1 MELLIH
7 YHSLKELFAF
17 RENIMFA
24 ISIME
29 KGDKPKDMKP
39 KDKKPK
45 EKKVVKA
52 KAKQTQ
58 KQEQKQSVKIVI
70 GEKAKPKRKYA
81 RKAKVMVPSVNIV
94 RGQTAV
100 SYLGGEGDLNQ
111 VITGPSGVSQRVQ
124 QSAVAP
130 PRGGNPPP
138 QPPVLSSVQAPA
150 TLDAELTAV
159 SEISMPKAR
168 TPAFSEVQ
176 EEVPKKKTKAKAKST
191 IVKIGEGIGDFIK
204 KNLLDQP
211 LDLHTQEPSRA
222 IEKPRPP
229 LVIQPESK
237 PMKPGKAKAEDIYME
252 VVPIK
257 KPVKGKTDVPV
268 EIFVPEPKGKELP
281 STSELVFKEEK
292 GAEEVREN
300 TQTQLI
306 KEKAKK
312 KRKEKVIEDTDAS
325 QGAVSMQDPEPIT
338 KEELNQSLRRMIVGD
353 TIDDIIS
360 TIETPIFSTNPDF
373 KTISQNVDVE
383 NVPATELDFGN
394 EGLTQFNIDGFVPV
408 GRQEGMVEVI
418 EKKKGGR
425 PRKYETEEEARQM
438 KAEQTRESNK
448 RMAEEKKNAKKWE
461 SITEKLIAK
470 QAQEKLNQE
479 YEDFVSVGETTD
491 MLRVMLEQKRE
502 EAKQIEEGPYSFARQ
517 FPNSPQIQVAQ
528 DFNPLGEYAGSVL
541 IQDVA
546 RKMVDKRNAEA
557 YDGNFISGDFQEQ
570 SADLWSNNNFGGVKS
585 MIGDELG
592 YSDENPVLTNAT
604 FSKDAVD
611 SNLPFLGIS
620 DIEFV

>member
-1 MELLIH
+1 
-7 YHSLKELFAF
+7 
-17 RENIMFA
+17 
-24 ISIME
+24 ME
-29 KGDKPKDMKP
+29 KGDKPKADKP
-39 KDKKPK
+39 KAKA
-45 EKKVVKA
+45 KA

-70 GEKAKPKRKYA
+70 GEKAKPKRKYV
-81 RKAKVMVPSVNIV
+81 RKAKVAKPVIIN
-94 RGQTAV
+94 RGATAV

-111 VITGPSGVSQRVQ
+111 VITGQRVQ
-124 QSAVAP
+124 QSAIAP
-130 PRGGNPPP
+130 PRGGNLPP
-138 QPPVLSSVQAPA
+138 QPPILSSTQAPT
-150 TLDAELTAV
+150 TLDSELTAV
-159 SEISMPKAR
+159 SELSMPKAR

-191 IVKIGEGIGDFIK
+191 LIKIGEGIGDFIK

-222 IEKPRPP
+222 VEKPRPP

-237 PMKPGKAKAEDIYME
+237 PSKAKAEEIYMSVGE
-252 VVPIK
+252 KPVVPSK
-257 KPVKGKTDVPV
+257 TRKPVKGKTDVPV
-268 EIFVPEPKGKELP
+268 EILISEPKGKELP

-292 GAEEVREN
+292 GAEEVKEN

-312 KRKEKVIEDTDAS
+312 KREKQVIEEPVEKVS
-325 QGAVSMQDPEPIT
+325 LQDEEVPIT
-338 KEELNQSLRRMIVGD
+338 KEERNESLRRMIVED

-373 KTISQNVDVE
+373 KTISQNVDIE
-383 NVPATELDFGN
+383 SVPASQLDFGN

-408 GRQEGMVEVI
+408 GKQEGIVEVI

-425 PRKYETEEEARQM
+425 PRKYETEEEARLM

-461 SITEKLIAK
+461 SITEKLVAK
-470 QAQEKLNQE
+470 QAQEKTLQE
-479 YEDFVSVGETTD
+479 WEDFTALDQATDSLRTYIETKK
-491 MLRVMLEQKRE
+491 EQRKQE
-502 EAKQIEEGPYSFARQ
+502 EESPYSFAKQ
-517 FPNSPQIQVAQ
+517 FPNVPQIQVAQ

-541 IQDVA
+541 IKDVA
-546 RKMVDKRNAEA
+546 KKIVDKRNREA
-557 YDGNFISGDFQEQ
+557 YDANFISGDFQEQ
-570 SADLWSNNNFGGVKS
+570 SADLWSSNNFGGIKP
-585 MIGDELG
+585 MFGEADIG
-592 YSDENPVLTNAT
+592 YADENPVLTTAT

-611 SNLPFLGIS
+611 SNLPFLGIN